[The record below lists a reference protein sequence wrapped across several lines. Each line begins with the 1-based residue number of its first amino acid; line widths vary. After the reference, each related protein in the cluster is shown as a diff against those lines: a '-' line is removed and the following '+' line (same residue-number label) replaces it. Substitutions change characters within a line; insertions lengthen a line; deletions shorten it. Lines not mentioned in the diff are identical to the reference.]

1 MAYVPETPTTTGL
14 SDAALAA
21 QMGVH
26 VDAIAAH
33 RAGVP
38 HWRLQKDLQTIAAGF
53 ATDYLEL
60 KAKVDRD
67 IQRLQRVQTFASA
80 GRESYREMIQ

>member
-1 MAYVPETPTTTGL
+1 MAYVPETPATSGQ

-21 QMGVH
+21 SMGVH
-26 VDAIAAH
+26 VDAIAAY
-33 RAGVP
+33 RANRP

-60 KAKVDRD
+60 KAKLDRD
-67 IQRLQRVQTFASA
+67 IQALQKTQVFTSA
-80 GRESYREMIQ
+80 GRESYREMIK